1 MKTYSAAFIGCG
13 QMTEPVVDDTLDHP
27 TIVRPYRHG
36 ETLRACGRLRIVAC
50 SSNRAGARQWVGS
63 RNGIPPERQYADY
76 RELIDREWPD
86 LVVIGTQP
94 EQRAERIVYAAEHG
108 VKAICAE
115 KALSATMREADA
127 IVEAVERNG
136 VAFNLGTQRRWD
148 PGYDRVKEVL
158 NGGELGELRTLISH
172 HQGPLFEV
180 DSHFFDLMMWL
191 NNDRPAVSV
200 QGQIANDDDLF
211 DGDIMR
217 ADPAANAIIQFDN
230 GVTGFSLLSGRG
242 EFDLEAVCE
251 KGVVSVVGNGG
262 SWTLRRFDGGPDHR
276 EPLSFEPASSNLRMI
291 EDLVRSLDT
300 GEPPRGSARIAR
312 ASTELLF
319 AVVESHRAG
328 GSRVELPLE
337 DCRLRL
343 DRNRPPRP
351 QDFPVSD

>member
-36 ETLRACGRLRIVAC
+36 ETLRACDRLRIVAC
-50 SSNRAGARQWVGS
+50 SSSRAGARQWVGN
-63 RNGIPPERQYADY
+63 RNGIPAARQYADY
-76 RELIDREWPD
+76 RELIDIERPD

-94 EQRAERIVYAAEHG
+94 EQRAERVVYAAERG
-108 VKAICAE
+108 VRAICAE

-127 IVEAVERNG
+127 IVDAVEGNG
-136 VAFNLGTQRRWD
+136 VAFNMGTQRRWD
-148 PGYDRVKEVL
+148 PGYDRVKEIVSD
-158 NGGELGELRTLISH
+158 GELGELKTLISH

-191 NNDRPAVSV
+191 NDDRPAVWV
-200 QGQIANDDDLF
+200 QGQITNAGEVF
-211 DGDIMR
+211 DGDTMR
-217 ADPAANAIIQFDN
+217 VDPTANAIVQFDN

-251 KGVVSVVGNGG
+251 RGIVSVVGNGG

-276 EPLSFEPASSNLRMI
+276 EPLSFETASSNLRMI
-291 EDLVRSLDT
+291 EDLVHSLDT
-300 GEPPRGSARIAR
+300 GEPPRGGAPVAH

-319 AVVESHRAG
+319 AVVESHLAG

-337 DCRLRL
+337 DCGLRL
-343 DRNRPPRP
+343 DRSRPPKP
-351 QDFPVSD
+351 QDFPSQP